1 MTTFTI
7 DAENNITAFATQAE
21 AAAASDTPFDTFS
34 SQKQLAELAG
44 SWPAERL
51 VEIWNSI
58 PGVTAVTGFKNRPAG
73 IARVWKAIQG
83 LAKPAPEAKPAKKAN
98 AKKEPKAK
106 PA

>member
-21 AAAASDTPFDTFS
+21 AAAASTTPFDTFS

-58 PGVTAVTGFKNRPAG
+58 PGVTAITRFTNP
-73 IARVWKAIQG
+73 G
-83 LAKPAPEAKPAKKAN
+83 LLRKR
-98 AKKEPKAK
+98 
-106 PA
+106 

>member
-21 AAAASDTPFDTFS
+21 AAAASTTPFDTFS

-58 PGVTAVTGFKNRPAG
+58 PGVTAVTRLKNPNTGLTPLWKPIQALPHPPPQPNPAT
-73 IARVWKAIQG
+73 
-83 LAKPAPEAKPAKKAN
+83 KPTATN
-98 AKKEPKAK
+98 
-106 PA
+106 